1 MISVEKY
8 EAIRDKE
15 GMTDYMV
22 MKECGLK
29 STVIYDWKR
38 GKSTPKVET
47 LYKLSKFFGVPME
60 AFIAD
65 KN

>member
-1 MISVEKY
+1 MVSFEKY
-8 EAIRDKE
+8 EALRDNA
-15 GMTDYMV
+15 GLTDYAV

-47 LYKLSKFFGVPME
+47 LYRLSGLFGVPIE
-60 AFIAD
+60 AFITD
-65 KN
+65 EK